1 MLPRRLGAGEGEPPL
16 TGVPPSL
23 PLLRLRRRRVSLGD
37 GDAGCSIGLTPD
49 SELRLGGRAAIFS
62 ELGLRPLI
70 LCKVNAGEGD
80 IRPLDASSA
89 GTSELKLWRLRRGG
103 SAISVS
109 ASMLLVG

>member
-1 MLPRRLGAGEGEPPL
+1 MLPRLLGAGEGEPPL

-23 PLLRLRRRRVSLGD
+23 PLLRLRRRRVSLGA
-37 GDAGCSIGLTPD
+37 GDAGCSVG
-49 SELRLGGRAAIFS
+49 LRLGGRAAIFS

-70 LCKVNAGEGD
+70 LCKVNAGEGG